1 MSFSFLTFSVTIALL
16 TGCGQSEFSLS
27 QSQRTAKKEAL
38 ATSDDASIQT
48 NNTVP
53 TQSNADAAPEP
64 APLPVLA
71 PVPVIGSY
79 LVGELFDPS
88 RGPVQEGEVTLEE
101 GGRDFMTVRV
111 DGEGRFRLPVSNLAA
126 TTALRVTL
134 NSGVAKLTVDQKVQ
148 NEMKQ
153 SLEVENRKPQVLF
166 QLKVSRQSTGI
177 RLDSQVIVPPELDRT
192 KPIMSFKTVN
202 TGEVAG
208 AIEVSIRASDAESGL
223 APQAYSYDG
232 GASWT
237 DSATKLLPA
246 GTTITVGLIRVR
258 DRANNQSQNNVTILL

>member
-27 QSQRTAKKEAL
+27 QSQRTAKKEAP

-148 NEMKQ
+148 NEMSQ

-166 QLKVSRQSTGI
+166 QLKVIRQSAGI

-192 KPIMSFKTVN
+192 RPIMSFN
-202 TGEVAG
+202 TREVAG
-208 AIEVSIRASDAESGL
+208 AIEVSIRASDAQSGL